1 MFHQKINFFLQL
13 LQAINF
19 VNRKEE
25 TREQIIHESVICQPN
40 YFIDF
45 EIKFSSSLC
54 SVSKLSIMKHF
65 NRKVYNEHLHYN
77 Y

>member
-1 MFHQKINFFLQL
+1 MVQQKIIFFLQL
-13 LQAINF
+13 LQAINV

-40 YFIDF
+40 SFTDF
-45 EIKFSSSLC
+45 EIKVSSSLC
-54 SVSKLSIMKHF
+54 SVWKLSIMKHS
-65 NRKVYNEHLHYN
+65 NRKVYYTMNIYN